1 MATVKFYLQDKKSE
15 KKSSLRLFFNYNNKV
30 LKYSVNIS
38 IEPKLWDSKKY
49 RIKHQ
54 AKNSTEINRVLNN
67 VEENIL
73 DVYHDLLTKENLVNN
88 KLLKKELDIR
98 LNKEDKEDY
107 FEYML
112 RYIEQKNEL
121 KEKTKQDY
129 LQTYHTIREFE
140 AQTGFLISFDSI
152 NLDFYNRFQ
161 DYMLNTLEHS
171 INTFGKRIK
180 IIKSIMNY
188 ATEIGINKN
197 LSYQKKDFKVLSKN
211 IKREYL
217 TTDEVQKIY
226 DLDCNGAL
234 EKSKDAFLLM
244 CYLGIRFSD
253 YKRITKSNI
262 SNNHLDI
269 IMSKTNESVS
279 IPIHPNAM
287 NIIKKWNYDLPKMS
301 NPKLNLN
308 IKRICRDAKIDQL
321 VQKNIPKYKLITC
334 HTARRSF
341 ATNGYLSN
349 VSTRDLMRITGHKKE
364 STFLNYVQVK
374 RDVVLSKILEIYPTE
389 LKKVV

>member
-73 DVYHDLLTKENLVNN
+73 DIYHNLLSKETLVNN
-88 KLLKKELDIR
+88 KLLKKELDTR
-98 LNKEDKEDY
+98 LNKQDKEDY

-121 KEKTKQDY
+121 KANTIQDY
-129 LQTYHTIREFE
+129 LQTYRTIREFE
-140 AQTGFLISFDSI
+140 AQTGFLISFDTI

-217 TTDEVQKIY
+217 TTNEVQKIY
-226 DLDCNGAL
+226 DLNCGGAL

-253 YKRITKSNI
+253 YKRVTKSNI

-269 IMSKTNESVS
+269 VMSKTNESVS

-308 IKRICRDAKIDQL
+308 IKLICRDAKIDQL

-389 LKKVV
+389 LKKVI

>member
-38 IEPKLWDSKKY
+38 IEPQLWDSKKC

-54 AKNSTEINRVLNN
+54 TKNSTEINRLLNN

-73 DVYHDLLTKENLVNN
+73 DIYHDLLSKESLVNN
-88 KLLKKELDIR
+88 KSLKKELDIR
-98 LNKEDKEDY
+98 LNKEDKEDF
-107 FEYML
+107 FEYMI
-112 RYIEQKNEL
+112 RYINQKNEL
-121 KEKTKQDY
+121 KVNTKQDY
-129 LQTYHTIREFE
+129 LQTFNTIKKFEDHTSY
-140 AQTGFLISFDSI
+140 LISFDTI

-161 DYMLNTLEHS
+161 DYMLKTLEHS

-234 EKSKDAFLLM
+234 EKSRDAFLLM

-253 YKRITKSNI
+253 YKRITKNNI

-279 IPIHPNAM
+279 IPIHPKAM
-287 NIIKKWNYDLPKMS
+287 
-301 NPKLNLN
+301 
-308 IKRICRDAKIDQL
+308 
-321 VQKNIPKYKLITC
+321 
-334 HTARRSF
+334 
-341 ATNGYLSN
+341 
-349 VSTRDLMRITGHKKE
+349 
-364 STFLNYVQVK
+364 
-374 RDVVLSKILEIYPTE
+374 
-389 LKKVV
+389 

>member
-1 MATVKFYLQDKKSE
+1 MATVKFYLQNKNSK
-15 KKSSLRLFFNYNNKV
+15 KKSSLRLFFNYSNNV
-30 LKYSVNIS
+30 LKYSVNLS
-38 IEPKLWDSKKY
+38 IQPKLWDNKKC

-54 AKNSTEINRVLNN
+54 SKNSIEINNFLNN
-67 VEENIL
+67 VEKHIL
-73 DVYHDLLTKENLVNN
+73 DIYHKQVLKGFVNN
-88 KLLKKELDIR
+88 KLLKQELDIR
-98 LNKEDKEDY
+98 LNKIDKEDF

-112 RYIEQKNEL
+112 RYINQKNEL
-121 KEKTKQDY
+121 KAKTKQDY
-129 LQTYHTIREFE
+129 LQTFNTIKEFE
-140 AQTGFLISFDSI
+140 FSSGYLISFDSI

-161 DYMLNTLEHS
+161 DYILNTLEHS

-197 LSYQKKDFKVLSKN
+197 LSYQKKDFKVISKN

-217 TTDEVQKIY
+217 TVDEVQKIY
-226 DLDCNGAL
+226 DLDCSGAL

-253 YKRITKSNI
+253 YKRITKNNI

-287 NIIKKWNYDLPKMS
+287 NIIKKWNYELPKMS

-308 IKRICRDAKIDQL
+308 IKRICRDAKINQL
-321 VQKNIPKYKLITC
+321 VQNNIPKYKLITC

-374 RDVVLSKILEIYPTE
+374 RDVVLSKILEIYPTK
-389 LKKVV
+389 LKKAI

>member
-1 MATVKFYLQDKKSE
+1 MATVKFYLQDKNSK

-30 LKYSVNIS
+30 LKYSVNLS
-38 IEPKLWDSKKY
+38 IQPKLWDNKKC

-54 AKNSTEINRVLNN
+54 SKNSIEINNFLNN
-67 VEENIL
+67 VEKHIL
-73 DVYHDLLTKENLVNN
+73 EIYHKQVLKGFVNN
-88 KLLKKELDIR
+88 KLLKQELDIR
-98 LNKEDKEDY
+98 LNKIDKEDF

-112 RYIEQKNEL
+112 RYINQRNEL
-121 KEKTKQDY
+121 KAKTKQDY
-129 LQTYHTIREFE
+129 LQTFNTIKKFE
-140 AQTGFLISFDSI
+140 YSSGYLISFESI

-161 DYMLNTLEHS
+161 DYILNTLEHS

-234 EKSKDAFLLM
+234 KKSKDAFLLM

-374 RDVVLSKILEIYPTE
+374 RDVVLSKILEIYPTK
-389 LKKVV
+389 LKKAI

>member
-1 MATVKFYLQDKKSE
+1 MATVKFYLQDKNSK
-15 KKSSLRLFFNYNNKV
+15 KKSSLRLFFNYSNKV
-30 LKYSVNIS
+30 LKYSVNLS
-38 IEPKLWDSKKY
+38 IKPKLWDNKKC

-54 AKNSTEINRVLNN
+54 SKNSIEINNFLNN
-67 VEENIL
+67 VEKHIL
-73 DVYHDLLTKENLVNN
+73 DIYHKQVLKGFVNN
-88 KLLKKELDIR
+88 KLLKQELDIR
-98 LNKEDKEDY
+98 LNKIDKEDF

-112 RYIEQKNEL
+112 RYINQKNEL
-121 KEKTKQDY
+121 KAKTKQDY
-129 LQTYHTIREFE
+129 LQTFNTIKEFE
-140 AQTGFLISFDSI
+140 YSSGYLISFDSI

-161 DYMLNTLEHS
+161 DYILNTLEHS

-197 LSYQKKDFKVLSKN
+197 LSYQKKDFKVISKN
-211 IKREYL
+211 IKREFL
-217 TTDEVQKIY
+217 TVDEVQKIY
-226 DLDCNGAL
+226 DLDCNSSL

-253 YKRITKSNI
+253 YKRITKNNI

-287 NIIKKWNYDLPKMS
+287 NIIKKWNYELPKMS

-308 IKRICRDAKIDQL
+308 IKRICRDAKINQL
-321 VQKNIPKYKLITC
+321 VQNNIPKYKLITC
-334 HTARRSF
+334 HTARRTF

-389 LKKVV
+389 LKKVI

>member
-1 MATVKFYLQDKKSE
+1 MATVKFYLQDKNSK
-15 KKSSLRLFFNYNNKV
+15 KKSSLRLFFNYSNKV
-30 LKYSVNIS
+30 LKYSVNLS
-38 IEPKLWDSKKY
+38 IQPKLWDNKKC

-54 AKNSTEINRVLNN
+54 SKNSIEINNFLNN
-67 VEENIL
+67 VEKHIL
-73 DVYHDLLTKENLVNN
+73 DIYHKQVLKGFVNN
-88 KLLKKELDIR
+88 KLLKQELDVR
-98 LNKEDKEDY
+98 LNKIDKEDF

-112 RYIEQKNEL
+112 RYINQKNEL
-121 KEKTKQDY
+121 KAKTKQDY
-129 LQTYHTIREFE
+129 LQTFNTIKEFE
-140 AQTGFLISFDSI
+140 YSTGYLISFDSI

-161 DYMLNTLEHS
+161 DFILNTLEHS

-197 LSYQKKDFKVLSKN
+197 LSYQKKDFKVISKN

-217 TTDEVQKIY
+217 TVDEVQKIY
-226 DLDCNGAL
+226 DLDCNSSL

-253 YKRITKSNI
+253 YIRITKNNI
-262 SNNHLDI
+262 SDNHLDI

-287 NIIKKWNYDLPKMS
+287 NIIKKWNYELPKMS

-308 IKRICRDAKIDQL
+308 IKRICRDAKINQL
-321 VQKNIPKYKLITC
+321 VQNNIPKFKLITC

-374 RDVVLSKILEIYPTE
+374 RDVTISKILDIYPTE